1 MISTTKMKLL
11 TITLLGLFLT
21 ACSVTNDAVTVGKKC
36 VVKGDKVYYSYV
48 WFYNKQQGLTADPEQ
63 CDQIAE
69 K

>member
-1 MISTTKMKLL
+1 MKLL
-11 TITLLGLFLT
+11 AITILGLFLT

-48 WFYNKQQGLTADPEQ
+48 WFYNKGQGLQADETQ
-63 CDQIAE
+63 CEQIAE

>member
-1 MISTTKMKLL
+1 MVSTTKMITL
-11 TITLLGLFLT
+11 TIILLGLVLT

-36 VVKGDKVYYSYV
+36 VVKGDKVYYSYIS
-48 WFYNKQQGLTADPEQ
+48 FYNKQQGLKADPEQ